1 MRKTLLCLA
10 VATGIAAAGAQAQ
23 AAWHTELGFQGGF
36 IRLKP
41 AGTNRND
48 ATDVLFAPGFDLGPA
63 FPAPSTIYLIT
74 PLSDKVALEPSL
86 SGSVLSQGGTATL
99 FQGGLRI
106 DYAIASGLYAAGGGL
121 LGRAGGSVGS
131 SSGFELGLQL
141 AGGYRF
147 HLAGP
152 LQARVEAN
160 VQTWKGKSSIPPIN
174 TYGLLFGIAA
184 RI

>member
-1 MRKTLLCLA
+1 VRKTLLCLA
-10 VATGIAAAGAQAQ
+10 VAVGLGATGAQAQ
-23 AAWHTELGFQGGF
+23 AAWHTELGIQGGF
-36 IRLKP
+36 VRLKP

-48 ATDVLFAPGFDLGPA
+48 AIDVLFAPGFDLGPA
-63 FPAPSTIYLIT
+63 FPAPSMVYLIT

-86 SGSVLSQGGTATL
+86 SGSVLTQGASATL
-99 FQGGLRI
+99 LQAGLRI

-121 LGRAGGSVGS
+121 LGRAGGGVGA
-131 SSGFELGLQL
+131 SGFELGLQL

-147 HLAGP
+147 HLTGP
-152 LQARVEAN
+152 VGARVEAN
-160 VQTWKGKSSIPPIN
+160 VQTWKGKSGIRPIN

>member
-10 VATGIAAAGAQAQ
+10 VATGIAAGAQAQ
-23 AAWHTELGFQGGF
+23 AAWHTELGIQGGF
-36 IRLKP
+36 VRLKP

-86 SGSVLSQGGTATL
+86 SGSILTSGGTATL
-99 FQGGLRI
+99 MQGGVRI

-121 LGRAGGSVGS
+121 LGRVGGSVGS
-131 SSGFELGLQL
+131 GSGFELGLQL

-152 LQARVEAN
+152 VQARVEAN
-160 VQTWKGKSSIPPIN
+160 VQTWKGKSGIRPIN